1 MLRER
6 RDALAA
12 HFTPRVL
19 PEGGMNLWVPLPP
32 GTDDR
37 DLAQRAAAAG
47 VIVSPGRPFF
57 AAEPPGPFL
66 RLTFAAEPPERLAEG
81 AARLKELIA

>member
-1 MLRER
+1 
-6 RDALAA
+6 
-12 HFTPRVL
+12 
-19 PEGGMNLWVPLPP
+19 MNLWVPLAPERTTASSRSAP
-32 GTDDR
+32 R
-37 DLAQRAAAAG
+37 RRG

-81 AARLKELIA
+81 VTRLGLTTARS

>member
-1 MLRER
+1 VAALPVPV
-6 RDALAA
+6 DLAA
-12 HFTPRVL
+12 
-19 PEGGMNLWVPLPP
+19 GGINLWVPLEP

-37 DLAQRAAAAG
+37 ELAARAAAQG

-66 RLTFAAEPPERLAEG
+66 RLTFAAEPPERLIEG
-81 AARLKELIA
+81 VRRLYE

>member
-1 MLRER
+1 MRRAR
-6 RDALAA
+6 RDARVAPLAGA
-12 HFTPRVL
+12 VDVPA
-19 PEGGMNLWVPLPP
+19 GGINLWVALEA
-32 GTDDR
+32 GADDR
-37 DLAQRAAAAG
+37 ELAARAAAQG

-81 AARLKELIA
+81 VRRLYQ

>member
-6 RDALAA
+6 RDALVAA
-12 HFTPRVL
+12 L
-19 PEGGMNLWVPLPP
+19 PMAVDVPAGGMNLWVPLEP

-37 DLAQRAAAAG
+37 ELAARAAAAG

-81 AARLKELIA
+81 VRRLYQ